1 MSDEQPSARGS
12 DDRDPIEDDPTA
24 DSEASTSES
33 GSRFGGLGD
42 NVQRYLLWGAFV
54 LSLVFVA
61 MAAFNLYFQVGH
73 IIDTWID
80 RAYRPMFQAA
90 FNLIVLLVAAYVAA
104 LVANR
109 LEVLE

>member
-1 MSDEQPSARGS
+1 MSEEHPTKPGPDAHASV
-12 DDRDPIEDDPTA
+12 DDNRQAEPVET
-24 DSEASTSES
+24 EAES
-33 GSRFGGLGD
+33 GGRFAGFGD

-73 IIDTWID
+73 VINTWID

-90 FNLIVLLVAAYVAA
+90 FNLVVLLIAAYIAA
-104 LVANR
+104 IVANR
-109 LEVLE
+109 LEVLD